1 MKNTRECA
9 YPMSEKEKVDLEI
22 LEIKAEIEAKKITD
36 DALIEDYFIRRSNIN
51 YFAKFANHQ
60 VHNTKR

>member
-9 YPMSEKEKVDLEI
+9 FPLSEKQKVDLEI

-36 DALIEDYFIRRSNIN
+36 NALIEDYFIRRRDIN
-51 YFAKFANHQ
+51 YFAKSANTQ
-60 VHNTKR
+60 IYNTKK